1 MIPNNDLVETYKA
14 EFECLAATVPDI
26 IYRID
31 EEGNFVYLNPAI
43 RMLGWEPGELIGKHF
58 SEIIVPAE
66 VEKVSR
72 KYVLQ
77 EYAGKTTGLKAPK
90 LFDERRSGNRM
101 TSQLVVR
108 LMSRDK
114 SKKQTGVIENI
125 SQDYVIA
132 SVNSSG
138 VYKTDIKTN
147 SRIFIGT
154 VGVIKDVT
162 NQRWMESELIKY
174 SEHLAEMVSDRTR
187 QLTDANIHLQKVI
200 SDYRE
205 SEETKEAVLENS
217 PVSIYIIQDGRF
229 QYVNSNFLL
238 SMDYTVEQLLG
249 KNPSDIIFPADR
261 EDARKNAA
269 WMLER
274 GMAIPYEYRI
284 VDGSG
289 KIRWIMEIIVS
300 IQHKGKRATLGNFID
315 ITERK
320 QTEEKLRKSADQ
332 LQKTLDGITR
342 AIAAMVELRD
352 PYTAGHQVSVAN
364 LAKAIA
370 LEMELPVEL
379 ANQLYTAGLIHD
391 IGKISIPAEILSKP
405 GKLNDLEYMLIKK
418 HPQAG
423 HDILKNIDFPYPL
436 ARWIL
441 EHHELLDGSG
451 YPAGLTGDR
460 IALESRIIT
469 VADVFEAMSSHRP
482 YRASL
487 GIVEALKEI
496 NNNKDRLYDANVVDA
511 CLRLNEKGFKF
522 KSDTQ

>member
-1 MIPNNDLVETYKA
+1 MIPINDLVETYKA

-77 EYAGKTTGLKAPK
+77 EYAGKTTGSKAPK

-114 SKKQTGVIENI
+114 SKKKTGVIENI

-200 SDYRE
+200 SEYRE

-269 WMLER
+269 WMIER

-300 IQHKGKRATLGNFID
+300 IQHKGKMATLGNFID
-315 ITERK
+315 ITE
-320 QTEEKLRKSADQ
+320 Q
-332 LQKTLDGITR
+332 
-342 AIAAMVELRD
+342 
-352 PYTAGHQVSVAN
+352 AN
-364 LAKAIA
+364 
-370 LEMELPVEL
+370 
-379 ANQLYTAGLIHD
+379 
-391 IGKISIPAEILSKP
+391 
-405 GKLNDLEYMLIKK
+405 
-418 HPQAG
+418 
-423 HDILKNIDFPYPL
+423 
-436 ARWIL
+436 
-441 EHHELLDGSG
+441 
-451 YPAGLTGDR
+451 
-460 IALESRIIT
+460 
-469 VADVFEAMSSHRP
+469 
-482 YRASL
+482 
-487 GIVEALKEI
+487 
-496 NNNKDRLYDANVVDA
+496 
-511 CLRLNEKGFKF
+511 
-522 KSDTQ
+522 

>member
-1 MIPNNDLVETYKA
+1 
-14 EFECLAATVPDI
+14 
-26 IYRID
+26 
-31 EEGNFVYLNPAI
+31 
-43 RMLGWEPGELIGKHF
+43 
-58 SEIIVPAE
+58 
-66 VEKVSR
+66 
-72 KYVLQ
+72 
-77 EYAGKTTGLKAPK
+77 
-90 LFDERRSGNRM
+90 
-101 TSQLVVR
+101 
-108 LMSRDK
+108 
-114 SKKQTGVIENI
+114 
-125 SQDYVIA
+125 
-132 SVNSSG
+132 
-138 VYKTDIKTN
+138 
-147 SRIFIGT
+147 
-154 VGVIKDVT
+154 
-162 NQRWMESELIKY
+162 
-174 SEHLAEMVSDRTR
+174 
-187 QLTDANIHLQKVI
+187 
-200 SDYRE
+200 
-205 SEETKEAVLENS
+205 
-217 PVSIYIIQDGRF
+217 
-229 QYVNSNFLL
+229 
-238 SMDYTVEQLLG
+238 
-249 KNPSDIIFPADR
+249 
-261 EDARKNAA
+261 
-269 WMLER
+269 
-274 GMAIPYEYRI
+274 
-284 VDGSG
+284 
-289 KIRWIMEIIVS
+289 
-300 IQHKGKRATLGNFID
+300 
-315 ITERK
+315 
-320 QTEEKLRKSADQ
+320 
-332 LQKTLDGITR
+332 
-342 AIAAMVELRD
+342 MVELRD

-522 KSDTQ
+522 KPDSQ